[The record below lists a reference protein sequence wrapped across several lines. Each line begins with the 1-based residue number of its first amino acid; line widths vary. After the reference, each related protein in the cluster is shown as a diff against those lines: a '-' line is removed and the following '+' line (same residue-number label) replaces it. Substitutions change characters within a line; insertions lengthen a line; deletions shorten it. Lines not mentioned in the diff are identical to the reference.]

1 MSESFIDGM
10 VLKNQSR
17 QREKAEKLQQSVV
30 PNRLAQMSKSKIH
43 FEFQISAVVR
53 LDARPA
59 DASSGEKR
67 GRFETSTLGGF
78 IFN

>member
-30 PNRLAQMSKSKIH
+30 PNRLAQMSKTH

-59 DASSGEKR
+59 DVSSGEKR

>member
-10 VLKNQSR
+10 VLKNQSQ
-17 QREKAEKLQQSVV
+17 QREKAAKLQQSVV
-30 PNRLAQMSKSKIH
+30 PNQLAQMSKTH

-67 GRFETSTLGGF
+67 GRFETSNPGGF